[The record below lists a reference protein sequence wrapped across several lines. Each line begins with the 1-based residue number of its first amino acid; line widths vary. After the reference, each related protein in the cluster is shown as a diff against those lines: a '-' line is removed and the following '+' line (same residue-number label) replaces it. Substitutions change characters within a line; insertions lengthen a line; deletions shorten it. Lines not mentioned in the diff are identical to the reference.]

1 VTTKRAILSAVAGTV
16 LLAASAAAQG
26 GSSGFSLGVGGGFA
40 QADQGVGYTVLS
52 TLEFPS
58 PVRMLRPRAD
68 VFYANWGRWPNVA
81 GVTGNVLLT
90 PFATGSVAPYVLI
103 GVGAYLEEDSNPK
116 AGATLGFGLRLPGA
130 LRSVVIESQA
140 HVYRLE
146 QPRGSV
152 SAISTTQGPII
163 DAASIK
169 RNRVIWKPLGLAIQF

>member
-1 VTTKRAILSAVAGTV
+1 LIRNHAILSVVAGTV
-16 LLAASAAAQG
+16 FLAASATAQG

-68 VFYANWGRWPNVA
+68 VFYSNWGRWPNVA

-90 PFATGSVAPYVLI
+90 PFSTTRVAPYLLA
-103 GVGAYLEEDSNPK
+103 GVGAYLEEDSKAK
-116 AGATLGFGLRLPGA
+116 AGATFGLGLRLPGA

-146 QPRGSV
+146 QPRGPTDIPPGASNDW
-152 SAISTTQGPII
+152 STR
-163 DAASIK
+163 
-169 RNRVIWKPLGLAIQF
+169 RNRVIWKPLGMAIQF

>member
-1 VTTKRAILSAVAGTV
+1 LTRKHAILSVVAGTV
-16 LLAASAAAQG
+16 FLAASATAQGG

-40 QADQGVGYTVLS
+40 QADQGVGYTLLS

-68 VFYANWGRWPNVA
+68 LFYSNWGRWPNVA

-90 PFATGSVAPYVLI
+90 PFSTTRVAPYLLA
-103 GVGAYLEEDSNPK
+103 GLGAYLEEDSKPK
-116 AGATLGFGLRLPGA
+116 AGATIGLGLRLPGQ

-146 QPRGSV
+146 QPRGPTDIPPGAV
-152 SAISTTQGPII
+152 NDLGVR
-163 DAASIK
+163 
-169 RNRVIWKPLGLAIQF
+169 RNRVIWKPLGVTIQF